1 LALAKEALE
10 TGAINEA
17 DRHVTALLQ
26 AEPSHGEGWL
36 LRGIVAMQVKAYH
49 DAEQAFERAKLSG
62 ADSRKA
68 SLGMVMAAMGADRPE
83 NAWSH
88 AVALCANEPDDEEC
102 MHWMLKCGTSL
113 QRWDAVASRLSS
125 FVARNPGNIAMRFAL
140 AGVLLRAGRRA
151 DAQREYDWLRAMAPT
166 FEGMDELARQL
177 AESERHLVP
186 NHAA

>member
-1 LALAKEALE
+1 MGL
-10 TGAINEA
+10 
-17 DRHVTALLQ
+17 
-26 AEPSHGEGWL
+26 
-36 LRGIVAMQVKAYH
+36 
-49 DAEQAFERAKLSG
+49 
-62 ADSRKA
+62 
-68 SLGMVMAAMGADRPE
+68 VMAAIGNNRPE
-83 NAWSH
+83 RAWSEIT
-88 AVALCANEPDDEEC
+88 AVCAQQPDDEEC
-102 MHWMLKCGTSL
+102 MHWMLKCGTML
-113 QRWDAVASRLSS
+113 QSWDVLASRLSS